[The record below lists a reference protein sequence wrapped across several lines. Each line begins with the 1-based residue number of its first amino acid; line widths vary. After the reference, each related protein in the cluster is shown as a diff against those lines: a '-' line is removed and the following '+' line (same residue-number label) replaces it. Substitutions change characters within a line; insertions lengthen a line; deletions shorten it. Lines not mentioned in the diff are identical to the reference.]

1 MDRRRLL
8 ALVLVAAGT
17 ALALSPA
24 SALAH
29 GLVGRQDLPIPKWL
43 FGWAAAVVLVA
54 SFVGLAV
61 LWPKPRL
68 EGEHERRLASVP
80 RLLDPLAGATGV
92 AIFLLVVYAGF
103 AGSQTTTNN
112 LAPTAIFVLFWV
124 AIPIASVFFGDVFKA
139 LNPWRAAARAV
150 AWLAAKV
157 SRGGLP
163 APMAY
168 PAKLGRWPAALGI
181 MAFAWVEL
189 VYSGRGD
196 PSNLAVLALVY
207 AAIQFVG
214 MSLYGIE
221 SWNRHGDGFGVY
233 FGLIARMSPL
243 RWTRSALFVRKPLS
257 GLAKLDIVPGT
268 VAIVCVIIGTTSFDG
283 FSNGPAWSNI
293 APDLTS
299 LFRDLGLGQAT
310 ALELAFTLGLV
321 VVTLIVAGM
330 YRLGIMGMQTIDPEG
345 ASPKELAGRFVH
357 SLVPIGLAYVV
368 AHYFSLLAYEGQ
380 RIAYLISDPLGDGSN
395 IFGTSSAT
403 VDYTWISATAI
414 WYVQVAALVIGHVTG
429 LVLAHERAL
438 VSFDGDSRMATR
450 SQYWMLVVMIAF
462 TSLGLWLLSAANS

>member
-1 MDRRRLL
+1 MPRRRLL

-68 EGEHERRLASVP
+68 EQAPERRLASVP
-80 RLLDPLAGATGV
+80 RFLDPLAGAIGV
-92 AIFLLVVYAGF
+92 AFFALVVYAGF

-112 LAPTAIFVLFWV
+112 LAPTAIFVIFWV
-124 AIPIASVFFGDVFKA
+124 AIPLASLLFGDVFRA
-139 LNPWRAAARAV
+139 FNPWRAAARAV
-150 AWLAAKV
+150 GWLAAKA

-168 PAKLGRWPAALGI
+168 PAKLGRWPAAIGI
-181 MAFAWVEL
+181 LAFAWIEL

-207 AAIQFVG
+207 AAVQFVG

-221 SWNRHGDGFGVY
+221 PWNRFGDAFGVY

-243 RWTRSALFVRKPLS
+243 RWTRTELFARKPLS
-257 GLAKLDIVPGT
+257 GLTNVDVVPGT
-268 VAIVCVIIGTTSFDG
+268 VALVIMIIGTTSFDG
-283 FSNGPAWSNI
+283 FSNGPAWGNLG
-293 APDLTS
+293 PDLTS
-299 LFRDLGLGQAT
+299 LFRDIGFGQGT
-310 ALELAFTLGLV
+310 ALEIAFTLGLV
-321 VVTLIVAGM
+321 AVVLIVAGM
-330 YRLGIMGMQTIDPEG
+330 YRLGVIGMSTIDPQG
-345 ASPKELAGRFVH
+345 ASTQELAARFAH
-357 SLVPIGLAYVV
+357 TLVPIGLAYVV

-380 RIAYLISDPLGDGSN
+380 RMAYLISDPLGTGAN
-395 IFGTSSAT
+395 VFGTHNAT

-414 WYVQVAALVIGHVTG
+414 WYVQVAALVIGHVAG

-438 VSFDGDSRMATR
+438 VSFGDSQVATR